1 MTRLVDCSRRRAS
14 ECANTGLLRWEIE
27 MRAIRAKNI
36 RKKVVEQLGNFR
48 GFKKAYRRAKKDYS
62 LGLLTLLFLFAF
74 FLAGCASHTVDIKY
88 YDVSP
93 KYTGAA
99 VFAESGDPLGVNA
112 KCIDRYI
119 IDKDGNVQP
128 VKQDSASAPGPVAGI
143 TQSLVTSGAAT
154 ATAGAIL
161 PLLLPTSSTT
171 VNTTKSK

>member
-1 MTRLVDCSRRRAS
+1 MKAT
-14 ECANTGLLRWEIE
+14 TILL
-27 MRAIRAKNI
+27 
-36 RKKVVEQLGNFR
+36 L
-48 GFKKAYRRAKKDYS
+48 
-62 LGLLTLLFLFAF
+62 LGLL
-74 FLAGCASHTVDIKY
+74 LAACANHTVDIKY

-143 TQSLVTSGAAT
+143 TQSLVSSGAAT

-161 PLLLPTSSTT
+161 PLLIPSTSTT
-171 VNTTKSK
+171 VNTIKSK